1 MIGDCFTTIINNYCF
16 SSFWLAA
23 LGCFLYATIGRA
35 ARGSGRGI
43 FRTRVGIR
51 VLLTPGLASNSL
63 HYYSLAGSIGHHQ
76 DFWGSLGLGVGEEG
90 AHGEKELGSETTK
103 SKENN

>member
-1 MIGDCFTTIINNYCF
+1 MIGDCFTINDHYFN
-16 SSFWLAA
+16 SLWLTA
-23 LGCFLYATIGRA
+23 LGCFFYAIIGRA
-35 ARGSGRGI
+35 ALGSGRGI
-43 FRTRVGIR
+43 FSTRVGIR
-51 VLLTPGLASNSL
+51 VLLTPGLASDSL